1 MQITRAPHR
10 RGRRPH
16 HLRYRGRLGGTVA
29 HPLGQ
34 ARAARHRV
42 SQALHHPP
50 GRVDPYRAWY
60 QGRRALRLGG
70 IAGPAGLPA
79 EVTAWWAK
87 HIATALGQPEVVER
101 MKGMGLE
108 PDPLTGEPFIRFV
121 RDQYDTWGKRIREAG
136 IRG

>member
-1 MQITRAPHR
+1 MST
-10 RGRRPH
+10 
-16 HLRYRGRLGGTVA
+16 LTELGIRDAELSGWV
-29 HPLGQ
+29 
-34 ARAARHRV
+34 
-42 SQALHHPP
+42 
-50 GRVDPYRAWY
+50 
-60 QGRRALRLGG
+60 G

-108 PDPLTGEPFIRFV
+108 PDPLTGEPFIHFL

-136 IRG
+136 IEPQ